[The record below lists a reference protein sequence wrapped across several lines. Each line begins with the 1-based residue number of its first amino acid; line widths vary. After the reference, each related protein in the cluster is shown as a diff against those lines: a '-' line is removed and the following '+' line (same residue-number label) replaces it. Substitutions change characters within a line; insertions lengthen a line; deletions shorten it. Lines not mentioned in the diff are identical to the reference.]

1 MASRIPTASLPFRPP
16 RLIVRR
22 DAGLSAY
29 VTALQRA
36 GFGLVAGA
44 DEAGRGACA
53 GPLVVAA
60 CILPAGRRGEID
72 GLADSKL
79 LTPAVRESLYGE
91 IVRRATA
98 FSVVSIS
105 AAEIDERGLHVAN
118 LSGMRRALATLRP
131 SPAYALTDGFPV
143 PGLGVP
149 ATAVWKGDAV
159 VSCIAAA
166 SILAKVTRDRMMV
179 EMHDKWPT
187 YDFAQHKGYITP
199 EHSAALDRFGP
210 CPQHRASYVNVRR
223 ATALHGGLTLR
234 ENVWMDA
241 GPPVDQ
247 SEEIA

>member
-1 MASRIPTASLPFRPP
+1 MASRTSTVSLPFRPP

-98 FSVVSIS
+98 FSVVAIP
-105 AAEIDERGLHVAN
+105 AAEVDERGLHVAN
-118 LSGMRRALATLRP
+118 LSGMRRALAALRP
-131 SPAYALTDGFPV
+131 APAYALTDGFPV
-143 PGLGVP
+143 ARPRRSGDRGLEGRRRRQLHRRCVDP
-149 ATAVWKGDAV
+149 REGHARPDDGRDARHV
-159 VSCIAAA
+159 A
-166 SILAKVTRDRMMV
+166 
-179 EMHDKWPT
+179 
-187 YDFAQHKGYITP
+187 
-199 EHSAALDRFGP
+199 
-210 CPQHRASYVNVRR
+210 
-223 ATALHGGLTLR
+223 
-234 ENVWMDA
+234 
-241 GPPVDQ
+241 
-247 SEEIA
+247 